1 MTEHATNRPRGA
13 EEQDDPAMSTAD
25 LGARLGMTA
34 ILRAEAER
42 LIAQPP
48 APSPTPTPAT
58 PPTTPPPGEHPP
70 PDPGTDPGTGPGQ
83 EPGGPPPPPPDP
95 CAQPDPPDTCTPD
108 PGQGD
113 PS

>member
-48 APSPTPTPAT
+48 APSPTPTPDT
-58 PPTTPPPGEHPP
+58 EPLID
-70 PDPGTDPGTGPGQ
+70 PDCRDGKCGSCV
-83 EPGGPPPPPPDP
+83 GGP
-95 CAQPDPPDTCTPD
+95 CEHECHQEATSH
-108 PGQGD
+108 G
-113 PS
+113 